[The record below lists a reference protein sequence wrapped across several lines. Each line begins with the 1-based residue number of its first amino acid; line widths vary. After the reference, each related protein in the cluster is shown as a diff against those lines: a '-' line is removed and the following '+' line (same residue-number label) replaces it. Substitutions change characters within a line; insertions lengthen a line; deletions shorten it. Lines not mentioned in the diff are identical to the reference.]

1 MYARVVDDADATE
14 FRNGGI
20 TTTTTTTT
28 TEHELRRRVEP
39 RG

>member
-1 MYARVVDDADATE
+1 MYARVDDDADATE

-28 TEHELRRRVEP
+28 EHELRRRVEP